1 MNPKEAQDKFKEMN
15 EAYQVLSDAELRQ
28 RYNMFLGVQQEP
40 TYSEDSLY
48 AQLLRKRDLRMAQE
62 MRETPARPF
71 DLDEELRKLAEIKAM
86 REREMKNKRDE
97 NLKRK
102 TDELNKIFFKRELRS
117 MKDQQFL
124 SKDKYSYYNNE
135 TVRAAEN
142 EYKQ

>member
-1 MNPKEAQDKFKEMN
+1 
-15 EAYQVLSDAELRQ
+15 
-28 RYNMFLGVQQEP
+28 
-40 TYSEDSLY
+40 
-48 AQLLRKRDLRMAQE
+48 MAQE

>member
-1 MNPKEAQDKFKEMN
+1 
-15 EAYQVLSDAELRQ
+15 
-28 RYNMFLGVQQEP
+28 
-40 TYSEDSLY
+40 
-48 AQLLRKRDLRMAQE
+48 

-86 REREMKNKRDE
+86 REREMKGRRDE

>member
-1 MNPKEAQDKFKEMN
+1 
-15 EAYQVLSDAELRQ
+15 
-28 RYNMFLGVQQEP
+28 
-40 TYSEDSLY
+40 
-48 AQLLRKRDLRMAQE
+48 MAQQ
-62 MRETPARPF
+62 MRETPVKPF

-142 EYKQ
+142 EYKE